1 MRSASPMPVPGS
13 FEAWRM
19 RLVSIMRELAD
30 RHEAGMAS
38 GPGFAPALDVLAGRG
53 FAARPVLVGAAR
65 WRLSGRG

>member
-1 MRSASPMPVPGS
+1 
-13 FEAWRM
+13 M
-19 RLVSIMRELAD
+19 RLISIMAELAD